1 VSIHF
6 DASRDRFVV
15 RWKQDGRRR
24 VRRFRSEADAIAF
37 DASLLA
43 PARRPPLAASVPTP
57 AAGDGIYAYETR
69 DGTRYRFLFRQS
81 DGRMSSRRGF
91 TSRRA
96 ATTAR
101 RKLVESIDR
110 GEVVVY
116 REDFE
121 TFWERLVV
129 EKRAYLTP
137 GAHLDLTAHGRKRL
151 VPFFGEDPLSS
162 IDGERVREWLAQMTE
177 LVEAGDLSPKTV
189 NNARRYLSVAFNV
202 AVRRG
207 LLPRN
212 PCDGVPALP
221 LEQLEIDFLRLAEI
235 EPYLDACA
243 DYYQALAEFLIGTG
257 ARVSEA
263 VASRWTD
270 LDLDAGVVRFYR
282 QRARDSSATRATK
295 GKRFSSVQIG
305 PRLADTL
312 RTLRLRRL
320 FGDVDDSGWIILCP

>member
-1 VSIHF
+1 V
-6 DASRDRFVV
+6 
-15 RWKQDGRRR
+15 KN
-24 VRRFRSEADAIAF
+24 
-37 DASLLA
+37 
-43 PARRPPLAASVPTP
+43 
-57 AAGDGIYAYETR
+57 
-69 DGTRYRFLFRQS
+69 
-81 DGRMSSRRGF
+81 
-91 TSRRA
+91 
-96 ATTAR
+96 
-101 RKLVESIDR
+101 
-110 GEVVVY
+110 
-116 REDFE
+116 
-121 TFWERLVV
+121 
-129 EKRAYLTP
+129 
-137 GAHLDLTAHGRKRL
+137 
-151 VPFFGEDPLSS
+151 PLSS

-312 RTLRLRRL
+312 RTLQLRRVSGNV
-320 FGDVDDSGWIILCP
+320 GDGGWIFLCPRPRRGRYAGRTTPVPRTARPFTAGTRRPSKMPQCGRCLSTRFDTLRRRPG